1 MGASNQ
7 KPGASLTSNELIVIT
22 VPKSLAR
29 LIVLVL
35 KEKKQLNVMEL
46 LKIKFKEKCEVHAL
60 DFTLI
65 LFIAVMSLNLNLVV
79 SHFPI

>member
-22 VPKSLAR
+22 VPKSLAG

-35 KEKKQLNVMEL
+35 KEKIVKYYGV
-46 LKIKFKEKCEVHAL
+46 
-60 DFTLI
+60 T
-65 LFIAVMSLNLNLVV
+65 
-79 SHFPI
+79 